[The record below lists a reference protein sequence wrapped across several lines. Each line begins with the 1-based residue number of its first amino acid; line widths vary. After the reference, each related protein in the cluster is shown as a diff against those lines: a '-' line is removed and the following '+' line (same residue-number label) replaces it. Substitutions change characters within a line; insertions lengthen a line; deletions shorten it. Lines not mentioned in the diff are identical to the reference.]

1 MRVIMNDLWNILH
14 LAALASY
21 ILSLAAWFLS
31 RVSSR
36 LPESTAAWIAALGL
50 VFQTAQLLLRWRVG
64 GYLPV
69 TGLFEAQH
77 FLTFWVV
84 ALTLYFYIRYGASK
98 LLPASMLLAVLA
110 LILAMKGQKAVAPLT
125 PTIDTPLFIIHIAT
139 SFAAYGLFSVGAILG
154 SYRLAGI
161 EISFDG
167 STRRMLDESLYIGYI
182 LFTWTMIAGSL
193 WSYLI
198 WGSYW
203 SWRIKGI
210 WSWILWF
217 YYSGVLHV
225 RNRQAWEG
233 WPLDVLMI
241 VGFILVLFTYLGLGL
256 LFSTSHPLL

>member
-1 MRVIMNDLWNILH
+1 MRVNMNDLWNILH
-14 LAALASY
+14 LAALTCY

-36 LPESTAAWIAALGL
+36 LSESTAAWIAALGL
-50 VFQTAQLLLRWRVG
+50 GFQAAQLLLRWGAG
-64 GYLPV
+64 GHLPV
-69 TGLFEAQH
+69 TGLFETQH

-84 ALTLYFYIRYGASK
+84 ALTLYFYMRYGGSK
-98 LLPASMLLAVLA
+98 LLPASMLLAVLS
-110 LILAMKGQKAVAPLT
+110 LILAMKGPRAVAPLT
-125 PTIDTPLFIIHIAT
+125 PTIDTPLFFIHIAT

-154 SYRLAGI
+154 CYRLAGI

-193 WSYLI
+193 WAYLA

-225 RNRQAWEG
+225 RNRQTWEG
-233 WPLDVLMI
+233 WPLDVLAI

-256 LFSTSHPLL
+256 LFKTSHPLL

>member
-1 MRVIMNDLWNILH
+1 MNDLWNILH
-14 LAALASY
+14 LAALTCY

-36 LPESTAAWIAALGL
+36 LSESTAAWIAALGL
-50 VFQTAQLLLRWRVG
+50 GFQAAQLLLRWGAG
-64 GYLPV
+64 GHLPV
-69 TGLFEAQH
+69 TGLFETQH

-84 ALTLYFYIRYGASK
+84 ALTLYFYMRYGASK
-98 LLPASMLLAVLA
+98 LLPASMLLAVLS
-110 LILAMKGQKAVAPLT
+110 LILAMKGPRAVAPLT
-125 PTIDTPLFIIHIAT
+125 PTIDTPLFFIHIAT

-154 SYRLAGI
+154 CYRLAGI

-193 WSYLI
+193 WAYLA

-225 RNRQAWEG
+225 RNRQTWEG
-233 WPLDVLMI
+233 WPLDVLAI

-256 LFSTSHPLL
+256 LFKTSHPLL